1 MAAAATAAASRA
13 AASIEGD
20 GRQRRGE
27 AGGGREGGGDEGGG
41 DEDGGGIEDVGV
53 EGGGCDEGGLE
64 DEQVGPGTHCGPPR
78 APAAAAQGAAC
89 RTNDARSRAY
99 LMYASS
105 SLASW
110 CSCVADTSLASPAQ
124 LGTAAEYAAAAAH
137 RSEPRGKEGCMHERG
152 PRRMRARGN

>member
-64 DEQVGPGTHCGPPR
+64 DEQVGPGTHCGPP
-78 APAAAAQGAAC
+78 PC
-89 RTNDARSRAY
+89 ARSGSAGRR
-99 LMYASS
+99 LPDQRR
-105 SLASW
+105 SLAR
-110 CSCVADTSLASPAQ
+110 VPHVREL
-124 LGTAAEYAAAAAH
+124 
-137 RSEPRGKEGCMHERG
+137 EPRLMVLLRG
-152 PRRMRARGN
+152 GHQPRFACAIGHSS